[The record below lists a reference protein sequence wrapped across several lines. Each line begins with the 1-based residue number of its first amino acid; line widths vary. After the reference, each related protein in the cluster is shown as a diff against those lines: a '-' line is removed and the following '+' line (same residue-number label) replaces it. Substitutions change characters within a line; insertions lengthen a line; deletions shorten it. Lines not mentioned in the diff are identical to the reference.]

1 MCRGGPSGLALR
13 ALSRLK
19 VFAAIFNVD
28 GAPVDHSRFGVAGY
42 DVESIDRAGHV
53 AFVCAKAGPFSARGE
68 AVGIRGL
75 GGLFRIVGR
84 VRLDARDEL
93 RSRLSDLPEAA
104 PGEASDA
111 ELCLR
116 AYAAWGDAF
125 LDRLAG
131 DFCFVLWDGS
141 RKRLICAR
149 DQLGIRSLFHA
160 EVGGTWFVS
169 DSLDWI
175 ATRAGVARDLDDTWI
190 ADFLTV
196 GHSLEVER
204 TVYRHVRRLPPAH
217 VLTISGTGITTR
229 RYWRLHI
236 GDPLHFRDRR
246 QYTEGF
252 LDLMSRSIGD
262 RLSVGRVGIAM
273 SGGLDSTALAACAV
287 HVTGDASR
295 VVAECLDF
303 DEFESARERH
313 FSSLVAK
320 RLGIELRHRRGDN
333 LVYDKQWWAR
343 STTTP
348 EPSALITTAHFDR
361 DVVCERAERA
371 SVWLYGEGPDN
382 ALTFERNEYLSWL
395 IGRRDWRRLA
405 EAGAFY
411 LRVKGLAGW
420 WDTLKRYTGRRHPP
434 DDSIGVP
441 PWIEPSLVA
450 RLDLERRIAGVT
462 PPGGVGAGLGP
473 RHPWRP
479 EAVAGFSNPIWP
491 AVFADYEFEE
501 SLGPLVLRHPFLD
514 LRVLEF
520 MLSVPTVPWAREKML
535 LREAMRGRL
544 PDEVLARPKTPHDCT
559 LPFGSGLPGLSRN
572 GSLDRYVDVSILSAG
587 SWPGHR
593 LRGRV
598 LAVHVLDHWLA
609 TRRTDGIG
617 SG

>member
-1 MCRGGPSGLALR
+1 M
-13 ALSRLK
+13 
-19 VFAAIFNVD
+19 FAAIFNLD
-28 GAPVDHSRFGVAGY
+28 GRPVDHRRFGLAAY
-42 DVESIDRAGHV
+42 DVESLGRAGEV
-53 AFVCAKAGPFSARGE
+53 VLACSKGGPFLATGQ
-68 AVGIRGL
+68 AAGIRGL
-75 GGLFRIVGR
+75 GKLLRIVGR

-93 RSRLSDLPEAA
+93 RSRLADRSRP
-104 PGEASDA
+104 PVGEVSDA
-111 ELCLR
+111 ELCLH

-131 DFCFVLWDGS
+131 DFCFVLWDGA
-141 RKRLICAR
+141 REQLICAR

-160 EVGGTWFVS
+160 ETGRAWFVG

-175 ATRAGVARDLDDTWI
+175 ADQSGVARELDDTWI

-204 TVYRHVRRLPPAH
+204 TVYRHIRRLAPAH
-217 VLTISGTGITTR
+217 ALTISGGGAVTR
-229 RYWRLHI
+229 RYWRLEI
-236 GDPLHFRDRR
+236 GDPLYFRDRR

-252 LDLMSRSIGD
+252 LELLSRSIAD
-262 RLSVGRVGIAM
+262 RMPAGRVGIAM
-273 SGGLDSTALAACAV
+273 SGGLDSTTLAAGAV

-303 DEFESARERH
+303 DEFASAGERH
-313 FSSLVAK
+313 FSSLAAS
-320 RLGIELRHRRGDN
+320 RLGIELRHRRGDD
-333 LVYDKQWWAR
+333 LVYDEQWWAR

-348 EPSALITTAHFDR
+348 EPTAFITTAHFDR
-361 DVVCERAERA
+361 DVVRERAERA

-395 IGRRDWRRLA
+395 IGRRDWWRLA
-405 EAGAFY
+405 ESGAFY

-420 WDTLKRYTGRRHPP
+420 WESLKRYTGRRQPP
-434 DDSIGVP
+434 DDSVGVP
-441 PWIEPSLVA
+441 PWIEPSLA
-450 RLDLERRIAGVT
+450 RQLDLERRVAGAT
-462 PPGGVGAGLGP
+462 PPGGVGTDVGP

-479 EAVAGFSNPIWP
+479 GAVAGFNDPIWP

-501 SLGPLVLRHPFLD
+501 SLGPLALRHPFLD

-535 LREAMRGRL
+535 LRDAMRGRL
-544 PDEVLARPKTPHDCT
+544 PDEILARRKTPHDRT
-559 LPFGSGLPGLSRN
+559 LPFGSGLPGLSRD
-572 GSLDRYVDVSILSAG
+572 GSLDRYVDVSVLSAG
-587 SWPGHR
+587 TWPGHR

-609 TRRTDGIG
+609 TRRPDGVG
-617 SG
+617 SE

>member
-1 MCRGGPSGLALR
+1 
-13 ALSRLK
+13 

-28 GAPVDHSRFGVAGY
+28 GAPVDQGRFGVALH
-42 DVESIDRAGHV
+42 DVEGLDRAGHV
-53 AFVCAKAGPFSARGE
+53 AFVRSQAGPVSAGDE
-68 AVGIRGL
+68 TVGIRAL

-93 RSRLSDLPEAA
+93 RSQLPDLPEVAA
-104 PGEASDA
+104 GEASDA

-131 DFCFVLWDGS
+131 DFCFVLWDGA

-160 EVGGTWFVS
+160 HVGGTWFVS
-169 DSLDWI
+169 DSLEWI
-175 ATRAGVARDLDDTWI
+175 ATQPALARDLDDTWI

-204 TVYRHVRRLPPAH
+204 TVYRHIRRLPPAH
-217 VLTISGTGITTR
+217 VLTISGTGAATR
-229 RYWRLHI
+229 RYWRLDI
-236 GDPLHFRDRR
+236 GDPLYFRDPR
-246 QYTEGF
+246 QYAEGF
-252 LDLMSRSIGD
+252 LDLMSKSIGD
-262 RLSVGRVGIAM
+262 RLPVGRVGIAM
-273 SGGLDSTALAACAV
+273 SGGLDSTTLAACAV

-295 VVAECLDF
+295 VVAECVDF
-303 DEFESARERH
+303 DEFASAGERH
-313 FSSLVAK
+313 FSSLAAS
-320 RLGIELRHRRGDN
+320 RLGIELRHRQGDD
-333 LVYDKQWWAR
+333 LVYDEQWWAR

-348 EPSALITTAHFDR
+348 EPTALITTAHFDR
-361 DVVCERAERA
+361 DVVRERAERA
-371 SVWLYGEGPDN
+371 SVWFYGEGPDN
-382 ALTFERNEYLSWL
+382 ALSFERNEYLSWL
-395 IGRRDWRRLA
+395 IGRRDWWRLA

-420 WDTLKRYTGRRHPP
+420 WESLKRYTGRRQPP
-434 DDSIGVP
+434 DDSVGVP
-441 PWIEPSLVA
+441 PWIEPSLT
-450 RLDLERRIAGVT
+450 RQLDLERRVAGAT
-462 PPGGVGAGLGP
+462 PSGGVGAGVGP

-479 EAVAGFSNPIWP
+479 GAVAGFNDPIWP

-535 LREAMRGRL
+535 LRDAMRGRL
-544 PDEVLARPKTPHDCT
+544 PDEILARRKTPHDST
-559 LPFGSGLPGLSRN
+559 LPFGSGLPGLSRD
-572 GSLDRYVDVSILSAG
+572 GSLDRYVNVPVLSAG
-587 SWPGHR
+587 TWPGHR

-609 TRRTDGIG
+609 TRRPDGIG